1 MMNEHALCAFAE
13 VIGEGDQTALLFDH
27 HGVVRAGMY
36 LDSRGNDVSGEI
48 GAALAGVSVEA
59 TRAMRHLGIG
69 EWRAIACE
77 CSDANLAMAPADD
90 GDIVLVAA
98 APSVPSGFV
107 RRLLD
112 LASRRAFAWRREV
125 A

>member
-1 MMNEHALCAFAE
+1 MNEHALCAFAE

-27 HGVVRAGMY
+27 RGVVRAGMY
-36 LDSRGNDVSGEI
+36 FDNRGNDVSGEI

-59 TRAMRHLGIG
+59 TRAMRHLSLG
-69 EWRAIACE
+69 EWRAIVCE
-77 CSDANLAMAPADD
+77 CADANLAMAPADD